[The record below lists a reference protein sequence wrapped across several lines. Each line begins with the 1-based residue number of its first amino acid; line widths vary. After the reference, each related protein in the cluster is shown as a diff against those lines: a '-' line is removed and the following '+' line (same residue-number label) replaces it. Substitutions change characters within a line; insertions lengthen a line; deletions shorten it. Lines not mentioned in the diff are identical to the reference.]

1 MPAIGDLDGLDQ
13 RIVAYV
19 RTLGPKDD
27 GKVRITGHGLARD
40 LGADVEEVRQALRR
54 LAESY
59 LRAERRMEPT
69 SEHWDVYAIRADV
82 TG

>member
-40 LGADVEEVRQALRR
+40 LGVDVEEVRQALRR
-54 LAESY
+54 LEGTY

-69 SEHWDVYAIRADV
+69 SEHWDVYGIRADV